1 MDCKILNTW
10 LYKSSVH
17 RLDIYNIYQ
26 TFINY
31 INIIYLK
38 LKMHI
43 DLIFLVRFYFIITLH
58 ILKNISNYDLFLF
71 MI

>member
-1 MDCKILNTW
+1 
-10 LYKSSVH
+10 
-17 RLDIYNIYQ
+17 LDIYNIYQ

-43 DLIFLVRFYFIITLH
+43 DLIFLVRFYFIITLKTH
-58 ILKNISNYDLFLF
+58 IKNISNYDLFLF